1 MVLTDN
7 RIDQFKAD
15 VADLKVKT
23 NRGRRDSAL
32 QGVGLVLMIAGVV
45 VAFIVYQSST
55 NEGDARNI
63 QSEIILAIT
72 MLGLSVIGAA
82 LFIFA
87 SLARFLRLWLLRQV
101 YEGQENVA
109 RVLAAVKEEQSASRL
124 P

>member
-1 MVLTDN
+1 
-7 RIDQFKAD
+7 
-15 VADLKVKT
+15 
-23 NRGRRDSAL
+23 
-32 QGVGLVLMIAGVV
+32 MIAGVV

>member
-1 MVLTDN
+1 LTDN
-7 RIDQFKAD
+7 RIEQFKAD

-23 NRGRRDSAL
+23 NRGRRDSTL
-32 QGVGLVLMIAGVV
+32 QILGVVLMVVGVV

-55 NEGDARNI
+55 NESDPRNI

-72 MLGLSVIGAA
+72 MLALSVIGAA
-82 LFIFA
+82 VFIFA

-109 RVLAAVKEEQSASRL
+109 RVLAAVQEEKNASPL
-124 P
+124 G

>member
-1 MVLTDN
+1 MTDN

-23 NRGRRDSAL
+23 NRGRRDSML
-32 QGVGLVLMIAGVV
+32 QILGLVLMIAGVV

-55 NEGDARNI
+55 NEADPRNI

-72 MLGLSVIGAA
+72 MLALAVLGAA

-109 RVLAAVKEEQSASRL
+109 RVLAAVTEERNASRL

>member
-1 MVLTDN
+1 LTDN

-23 NRGRRDSAL
+23 NRGRRDSTL
-32 QGVGLVLMIAGVV
+32 QILGLVLMIVGVV

-55 NEGDARNI
+55 DEADARNI

-72 MLGLSVIGAA
+72 MLALSVIGAA
-82 LFIFA
+82 LFVFA

-101 YEGQENVA
+101 YEGQENVV
-109 RVLAAVKEEQSASRL
+109 RMLAALREEQKTSPL

>member
-1 MVLTDN
+1 MTDN
-7 RIDQFKAD
+7 RIDQFKSD
-15 VADLKVKT
+15 VAGLKVKT
-23 NRGRRDSAL
+23 NRGRRDSTL
-32 QGVGLVLMIAGVV
+32 QILGLVLMIVGVV

-63 QSEIILAIT
+63 QSETILAIT

-82 LFIFA
+82 VYIVA
-87 SLARFLRLWLLRQV
+87 ALARFFRLWLLRQV

-109 RVLAAVKEEQSASRL
+109 RVLAAVREEQSASRL

>member
-15 VADLKVKT
+15 VADLKVRT

-32 QGVGLVLMIAGVV
+32 QGVGVVLMIAGVV

-63 QSEIILAIT
+63 QSQIILAIT
-72 MLGLSVIGAA
+72 MLALSVIGAA

-101 YEGQENVA
+101 YEGQENVV
-109 RVLAAVKEEQSASRL
+109 RVLAALREEQKTSPL

>member
-1 MVLTDN
+1 MTDN

-15 VADLKVKT
+15 VAELKVKT

-32 QGVGLVLMIAGVV
+32 QSLGLVLMIVGVV

-55 NEGDARNI
+55 NESDPRNI

-72 MLGLSVIGAA
+72 MLALSVIGAA

-101 YEGQENVA
+101 YEGQEHVV
-109 RVLAAVKEEQSASRL
+109 RVLAALREEQKTSPL

>member
-1 MVLTDN
+1 MTEN

-23 NRGRRDSAL
+23 NRGRRDSTL
-32 QGVGLVLMIAGVV
+32 QVVGLVLMIVGVV

-55 NEGDARNI
+55 NEGDPRNI
-63 QSEIILAIT
+63 QSDIILAIT

-82 LFIFA
+82 VFIVA
-87 SLARFLRLWLLRQV
+87 SLSRFLRLWLLRQV

-109 RVLAAVKEEQSASRL
+109 RVLLAAREEAGATRL

>member
-1 MVLTDN
+1 LTDN
-7 RIDQFKAD
+7 RIDQFKSD

-23 NRGRRDSAL
+23 NRGRRDSTL
-32 QGVGLVLMIAGVV
+32 QIVGLVLMIVGVV

-55 NEGDARNI
+55 DESDARNI
-63 QSEIILAIT
+63 QSQTILAIT

-82 LFIFA
+82 VYIVA
-87 SLARFLRLWLLRQV
+87 ALARFFRLWLLRQV

-109 RVLAAVKEEQSASRL
+109 RMLAAVREEQSASRL

>member
-109 RVLAAVKEEQSASRL
+109 RVLAAFKEEQSASRL

>member
-1 MVLTDN
+1 MTDN

-23 NRGRRDSAL
+23 NRGRRDSTL
-32 QGVGLVLMIAGVV
+32 QILGLVLMIVGVV

-55 NEGDARNI
+55 DEADARNI

-72 MLGLSVIGAA
+72 MLALSVIGAA
-82 LFIFA
+82 LFVFA

-101 YEGQENVA
+101 YEGQENVV
-109 RVLAAVKEEQSASRL
+109 RMLAALREEQKTSPL

>member
-1 MVLTDN
+1 MTDN

-32 QGVGLVLMIAGVV
+32 QAVGVALMIVGVV

-55 NEGDARNI
+55 SQSDPRNI

-72 MLGLSVIGAA
+72 MLALSVIGAA
-82 LFIFA
+82 LFVFA

-101 YEGQENVA
+101 YEGQENVV
-109 RVLAAVKEEQSASRL
+109 RVLAAVREERDAS
-124 P
+124 PTA

>member
-1 MVLTDN
+1 MTDN

-15 VADLKVKT
+15 VAELKVKT

-32 QGVGLVLMIAGVV
+32 QSLGLVLMIVGVV

-55 NEGDARNI
+55 NESDPRNI

-72 MLGLSVIGAA
+72 MLALSVIGAA

-101 YEGQENVA
+101 YEGQENVV
-109 RVLAAVKEEQSASRL
+109 RVLAALREEQKTSPL

>member
-1 MVLTDN
+1 LTDN
-7 RIDQFKAD
+7 RIDQFKSD

-23 NRGRRDSAL
+23 NRGRRDSTL
-32 QGVGLVLMIAGVV
+32 QILGLVLMIVGVV

-55 NEGDARNI
+55 NESDARNI
-63 QSEIILAIT
+63 QSETILAIT

-82 LFIFA
+82 VYIVA
-87 SLARFLRLWLLRQV
+87 ALARFFRLWLLRQV

-109 RVLAAVKEEQSASRL
+109 RVLTAVREEQSASRL

>member
-1 MVLTDN
+1 MTDN
-7 RIDQFKAD
+7 RIDQFKSD

-23 NRGRRDSAL
+23 NRGRRDSTL
-32 QGVGLVLMIAGVV
+32 QILGLVLMIVGVV

-63 QSEIILAIT
+63 QSETILAIT

-82 LFIFA
+82 VYIVA
-87 SLARFLRLWLLRQV
+87 ALARFFRLWLLRQV

-109 RVLAAVKEEQSASRL
+109 RVLAAVREEQSASRL

>member
-1 MVLTDN
+1 MTDN

-55 NEGDARNI
+55 NESDARNI

-72 MLGLSVIGAA
+72 MLAVSVIGAA
-82 LFIFA
+82 VFIFA

-109 RVLAAVKEEQSASRL
+109 RVLLAVREEQNASRL

>member
-1 MVLTDN
+1 MTDN

-15 VADLKVKT
+15 VAELKVKT

-32 QGVGLVLMIAGVV
+32 QGLGLVLMIVGVV

-55 NEGDARNI
+55 NESDPRNI

-72 MLGLSVIGAA
+72 MLALSVIGAA

-101 YEGQENVA
+101 YEGQEHVV
-109 RVLAAVKEEQSASRL
+109 RVLAALREEQKTSPL

>member
-1 MVLTDN
+1 LTDN

-32 QGVGLVLMIAGVV
+32 QAVGLGLMIVGVV

-55 NEGDARNI
+55 NENDPRNI
-63 QSEIILAIT
+63 QSQIILAIT
-72 MLGLSVIGAA
+72 MLALSVIGAA
-82 LFIFA
+82 VFVFA
-87 SLARFLRLWLLRQV
+87 SMARFLRLWLLRQV

-109 RVLAAVKEEQSASRL
+109 RVLAAVQAEKDPSVL

>member
-1 MVLTDN
+1 MTDN

-23 NRGRRDSAL
+23 NRGRRDSTL
-32 QGVGLVLMIAGVV
+32 QILGVVLMVVGVV

-55 NEGDARNI
+55 SQSDARNI

-72 MLGLSVIGAA
+72 MLALSVIGAA

-101 YEGQENVA
+101 YEGQENVV
-109 RVLAAVKEEQSASRL
+109 RVLAAVREERDAS
-124 P
+124 PAA